1 MTIETVPPNAKVK
14 AGMLRRLLSS
24 VWQELRSLRVLTWI
38 SLLFALPFGTVLVG
52 RGLQIAW
59 NGAETDLLV
68 PGATI
73 IAASVAGAVS
83 SQGVISWKEQRKRD
97 REKSDRELAAK
108 LREQR
113 EGDYEAVIRH
123 LQESFLGSFTEH
135 EATVRRRI
143 AVWASA
149 DFMKRYLYWRDNIK
163 DLTGQGSVSVP
174 VDRRDEILGSLGQ
187 LCLAAR
193 KDLSI
198 ETRVTP
204 TAHDIARV
212 LFDDY
217 GRTEADTGD

>member
-1 MTIETVPPNAKVK
+1 MTVELAKSK
-14 AGMLRRLLSS
+14 ATAKPGKFRKLLASI
-24 VWQELRSLRVLTWI
+24 WQEIRSLRVLTWI
-38 SLLFALPFGTVLVG
+38 SLLFALPLGVVLVC
-52 RGLQIAW
+52 RGLQLAW
-59 NGAETDLLV
+59 DGTETDLLA

-73 IAASVAGAVS
+73 VAASIAGAVS
-83 SQGVISWKEQRKRD
+83 SQGVISWKEQRTRD
-97 REKSDRELAAK
+97 RERSDRELAAK

-113 EGDYEAVIRH
+113 EEDYEAVIRH

-149 DFMKRYLYWRDNIK
+149 DFMERYLYWRDNIK
-163 DLTGQGSVSVP
+163 DLTGQGSVPVP
-174 VDRRDEILGSLGQ
+174 VDRRDEILVSLGQ

-193 KDLSI
+193 KDLRI

-217 GRTEADTGD
+217 GRQ